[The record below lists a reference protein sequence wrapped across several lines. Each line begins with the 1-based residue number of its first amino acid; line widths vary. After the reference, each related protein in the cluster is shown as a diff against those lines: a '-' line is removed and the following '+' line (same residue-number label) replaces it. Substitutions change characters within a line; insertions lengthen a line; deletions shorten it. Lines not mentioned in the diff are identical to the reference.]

1 MIMIIN
7 YYYCYHYYMINQ
19 INSSNNINTVT
30 PRFLGKREPKKQ
42 TTNCSNKKA
51 IQ

>member
-7 YYYCYHYYMINQ
+7 YYYYYYMINQ
-19 INSSNNINTVT
+19 INSLNNINTVT

-42 TTNCSNKKA
+42 TNCSNEKA